1 MPEDIAEIDKNF
13 KVSSN
18 IDKDDIKFYNIDEKP
33 FKIYGIHR
41 EGERYCRMTENVAK
55 DISEGVYALHCN
67 TAGGRVRFIT
77 DSGYVAIH
85 AEMDGLGKMPHFAFC
100 GSIGF
105 DLYVGNDY
113 KKTFIPPIAI
123 TDGYEGVA
131 EFETEECR
139 KITINFPLYSNVRN
153 LYIGLREGAVLK
165 EAAPYKNE
173 KPLVYYGSS
182 ITQGGCASRPGMSYQ
197 SIISRRFNYDFINLG
212 FSGNAKAEDGM
223 IEYIK
228 NLDMSAFI
236 YDYDHNAPTVQHL
249 QKTHEKMFA
258 AVRNAHPDLP
268 VIIMTRPVFSP
279 SKEEKERREI
289 IETTYKNALRAGDE
303 NVYFID
309 GKELM
314 ALCGNEGTVDGCHP
328 TDFGFASIA
337 QALGRIIEKAGL

>member
-113 KKTFIPPIAI
+113 KKTFIPPIS
-123 TDGYEGVA
+123 T
-131 EFETEECR
+131 T
-139 KITINFPLYSNVRN
+139 
-153 LYIGLREGAVLK
+153 
-165 EAAPYKNE
+165 
-173 KPLVYYGSS
+173 
-182 ITQGGCASRPGMSYQ
+182 SR
-197 SIISRRFNYDFINLG
+197 IV
-212 FSGNAKAEDGM
+212 
-223 IEYIK
+223 
-228 NLDMSAFI
+228 
-236 YDYDHNAPTVQHL
+236 T
-249 QKTHEKMFA
+249 
-258 AVRNAHPDLP
+258 
-268 VIIMTRPVFSP
+268 
-279 SKEEKERREI
+279 
-289 IETTYKNALRAGDE
+289 
-303 NVYFID
+303 
-309 GKELM
+309 
-314 ALCGNEGTVDGCHP
+314 
-328 TDFGFASIA
+328 ASIA
-337 QALGRIIEKAGL
+337 DMINFFCNCFTISQHPRSLQEYSQHCAWLGFQYPHR